1 MKSMTNDFITK
12 ELKSL
17 AILTILLAAALAYLI
32 FYTHM
37 SPFLLLTIPLIII
50 AFTLRMCK
58 QAASSFQRTCGQYSE
73 IWQNQVEREY
83 DAAHPIYQVAY
94 GEIHLLKTCLVCRNK
109 RRLLFVPLE
118 QIETVEER
126 FRLVGTKR
134 IPLLKFKMDTD
145 KTLEIDFSV
154 KHCEDGDAVLSWL
167 IEQLGE
173 DKVKRS
179 QNTILR

>member
-32 FYTHM
+32 FYTQM

-58 QAASSFQRTCGQYSE
+58 Q
-73 IWQNQVEREY
+73 V
-83 DAAHPIYQVAY
+83 
-94 GEIHLLKTCLVCRNK
+94 
-109 RRLLFVPLE
+109 
-118 QIETVEER
+118 
-126 FRLVGTKR
+126 
-134 IPLLKFKMDTD
+134 
-145 KTLEIDFSV
+145 
-154 KHCEDGDAVLSWL
+154 
-167 IEQLGE
+167 E